1 MPEGSKYLND
11 HTCVNFNTVQIQLQ
25 ATFKQLANDLGIKK
39 VSEASVELANRDPQL
54 TQASRYEESD
64 SDFHVEHIESVEEFR
79 VQLFDSPKLE
89 AKIWLIVSRT

>member
-39 VSEASVELANRDPQL
+39 YAL
-54 TQASRYEESD
+54 
-64 SDFHVEHIESVEEFR
+64 
-79 VQLFDSPKLE
+79 
-89 AKIWLIVSRT
+89 